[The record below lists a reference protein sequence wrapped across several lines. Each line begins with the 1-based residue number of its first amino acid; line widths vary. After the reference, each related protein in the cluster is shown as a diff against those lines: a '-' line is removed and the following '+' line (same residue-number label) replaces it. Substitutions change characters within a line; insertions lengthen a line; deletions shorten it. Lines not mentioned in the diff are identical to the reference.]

1 MSSTDKRIVE
11 LEFDNKQFESG
22 VSTSLKSLQNLDK
35 SLDNI
40 DGKSLSGLQNSLN
53 GLSFSGIED
62 GVSSLNEK
70 FGAMGTFFRS
80 VISNIANDVYDLG
93 KKIVSSTF
101 GQILTGGSKRALN
114 IEQAKFMFQGLG
126 LDIEEAMKNAN
137 DAVLDTA
144 YGLDEAA
151 VVASQLAA
159 SGVQLGDDMTRALTA
174 ISGAAAMT
182 GSDYI
187 DLGRIFTTVAG
198 NGRLMG
204 DQLLQFSVRGL
215 NLAADI
221 GERYGMTEAEVRKAV
236 SKGMISFEMF
246 YETLYNKYADQAKK
260 ANETFN
266 GALSNVKA
274 ALNRVGAEIMTPY
287 YRYARDIL
295 NAIRP
300 VINAFKTEMMPVFKY
315 IEGKMSVVAR
325 GVQKFTDS
333 LFDKKWNDVKG
344 QLETILAAGPKKAL
358 DTLAEIIQNIL
369 KGIWNI
375 GVNLKDVFG
384 NIAKA
389 FTNVFGQDI
398 LDKINSV
405 AKMFAKVT
413 TPVQE
418 TAEAVGKLKRGM
430 QEGAGFGD
438 KKVLSVGKAIY
449 DLFTGIFNIIKSVT
463 DVASNL
469 SKVLSPIFKNIL
481 FPAGNFLVQ
490 TGVAVLSEISE
501 KLAFITGYLRK
512 FTDFEI
518 FGTTIGNILE
528 KVRIAITNFTDKS
541 VDAIHWFFDNF
552 NELPKWFIE
561 LWDSV
566 KNFANEKAPGVIEF
580 FKKLG
585 DTFRGLFE
593 DFKESDFFNKLINF
607 FNRMIEKVREF
618 VSGVKLTDILYAIA
632 GAFIYF
638 KDTLKDVY
646 EFLSPI
652 FDGFFDMMKHF
663 ADTVKDTIIGSLS
676 DEAGKNLLSGGIL
689 ATLIVLFQKLS
700 SFLNGINLKGIK
712 ESVIG
717 ILEEF
722 GGVLKSYQKTI
733 DANNLWTLAKAIGIL
748 AVSIAALAMLDTEK
762 VVQVSA
768 VLMALG
774 AGLAFFIKNFSK
786 PKEAATIGDALKS
799 FGDNVGAGIRSFL
812 TNVGQ
817 ALSQAIKLESIM
829 LALDLFAFAILEL
842 VAALKIVSTIPWD
855 NIGPS
860 LAAMGACIVALGG
873 VFISLKYL
881 SDNMDGKEVGRL
893 AGTAASFAIVA
904 VSLSTSMLIFSGA
917 IAAFA
922 ATYEK
927 HSEGFK
933 AGLIAIVAIM
943 TTLTIAMKALQSTF
957 ADESALKLATYAGTL
972 VLLSASVAI
981 LAVGLAELAGAFA
994 LLDLIRWQGL
1004 VKGMAVLV
1012 GTVEALAYAAKIM
1025 KGAYADVLALSV
1037 SVGIIA
1043 AAMYPLVGA
1052 LELLMLVPVESLEK
1066 FIIIMATLVGSLVV
1080 SAAALSGAALVL
1092 SKAGVNLES
1101 FSKSV
1106 LMFGAGV
1113 GAFGAGILMLTESL
1127 GLLVLIGPRIE
1138 AAAVGLA
1145 KGLEAFIITIG
1156 QSSVAMDAALQNI
1169 IQRLIDNLLTGI
1181 KNAIGPTIKTL
1192 GELIVSALD
1201 NLSEYLP
1208 PIIDKLSNL
1217 IVEALNRLT
1226 DNIPQ
1231 IVDAVFNFLD
1241 ALFGEIGKHFG
1252 EFSVSSF
1259 IIANLIIGEL
1269 VAMIVVL
1276 NAIKSQV
1283 PGALASI
1290 GAMALLL
1297 GTVVAA
1303 FAILSAIDMP
1313 TMLDTALSLTLVL
1326 SALSGAMLV
1335 ASMIPI
1341 QGAVQGALGLMAF
1354 IGIIAGGTA
1363 IILGLLGIIGQFEK
1377 AKDHLQKGLDV
1388 FVMLGEALGKFAGAI
1403 LEGIASSVMSI
1414 IENLGTSLSNFW
1426 YNIQPFINGMR
1437 SLDSSIL
1444 ESAKNLAE
1452 ILLILGGAEIV
1463 SAIANWLGG
1472 SKDFDNMKET
1482 LVGFADTI
1490 IEFSNRI
1497 SALSEDDIAKTKLA
1511 SEASKYLA
1519 EFMATAPSS
1528 GGVWQK
1534 LAGEK
1539 DIDKFS
1545 ASAIRWAAAV
1555 VTVKNIL
1562 SGSGFEEA
1570 DANQIGFAASA
1581 GKALAEFAKTIPSS
1595 GGAWQ
1600 KLAGEK
1606 DIDKFSTSAIR
1617 WAAAVV
1623 TMKKTLEGVS
1633 FSEADVTLISYA
1645 ADAGKE
1651 LAAFSKTIPSSGGAW
1666 QLIAGGKD
1674 LNKFS
1679 EAVKAYGRALVD
1691 FKDQISGISETDAAN
1706 IAMATDMGNKLAEM
1720 NNAIP
1725 TSGGLWTILAGG
1737 KSLASWG
1744 LQLAAYGSALG
1755 SFCDSIA
1762 DADLSSDKISA
1773 AVTATS
1779 ELAKLNDI
1787 IPENKGNFFEKL
1799 GSFFGLNSDTAG
1811 FATLMSDVGSG
1822 LSSFSNKIQNVKFAS
1837 VSLAISEIQRIIDCL
1852 KGVDATLP
1860 SAAANFKASLETL
1873 AATGVQGFIT
1883 KFSGSYSQVS
1893 TTITTFFD
1901 SIVKL
1906 LETYA
1911 TPMQNQ
1917 GAKYAKWI
1925 ASGFKSQE
1933 STISTTVKTV
1943 IQSVV
1948 TYLNSM
1954 DLSFQKAGQQSAKK
1968 YADGLNSG
1976 ISTIKNVLSEISKAS
1991 SNGLNSLPSS
2001 MYSAGVDAITG
2012 FINGGYAMQ
2021 NGVFWA
2027 YWSIGRLAL
2036 EAAKLALDSSS
2047 PSKEFEQLGK
2057 DSDMGMV
2064 IGLNNFAYMV
2074 EDASTNVANSALS
2087 AVTSSI
2093 SKITSLLDD
2102 ELDTT
2107 PTITPVLDL
2116 SQIQNGVYGI
2126 DSILGGVDA
2135 RMLGSVDGDI
2145 RSMNEISNAMYN
2157 DSKIIE
2163 AISSL
2168 ENRLDSVATRMEN
2181 LQVVLDTGT
2190 LVGETAPIMND
2201 EFGNMDVLS
2210 QRGVM

>member
-35 SLDNI
+35 SLDTI

-80 VISNIANDVYDLG
+80 VIANIANDVYDLG

-315 IEGKMSVVAR
+315 IEGKMSVIAR

-375 GVNLKDVFG
+375 GLNLKDVFG

-490 TGVAVLSEISE
+490 TGIAVLSEIGE

-541 VDAIHWFFDNF
+541 VDAIHWFFDNL
-552 NELPKWFIE
+552 NELPKWFVE

-593 DFKESDFFNKLINF
+593 DFRNSNFFNKMIDFFNH
-607 FNRMIEKVREF
+607 MIEKVRAF

-663 ADTVKDTIIGSLS
+663 ADTVKETVIGSLS
-676 DEAGKNLLSGGIL
+676 DKAGENLLSGGIL
-689 ATLIVLFQKLS
+689 ATLLTIVIKLKDVLKALSFENLQK
-700 SFLNGINLKGIK
+700 
-712 ESVIG
+712 
-717 ILEEF
+717 
-722 GGVLKSYQKTI
+722 GVLKILDSVRGILDSYQKTI
-733 DANNLWTLAKAIGIL
+733 DANNLWTIAKAIGLL
-748 AVSIAALAMLDTEK
+748 AGSIALLALLDTEK

-768 VLMALG
+768 VLGALG
-774 AGLAFFIKNFSK
+774 IALGIMIKTLSK
-786 PKEAATIGDALKS
+786 TKQATSVGDALKDIGKS
-799 FGDNVGAGIRSFL
+799 IADGIKTFL
-812 TNVGQ
+812 TNIGQ

-829 LALDLFAFAILEL
+829 LALDMFAFAVLEM
-842 VAALKIVSTIPWD
+842 AASLKIISTIEWKD
-855 NIGPS
+855 LKTALVGMTAC
-860 LAAMGACIVALGG
+860 LLEMAAAFGALVI
-873 VFISLKYL
+873 L
-881 SDNMDGKEVGRL
+881 SNNMNGKDVGRL

-922 ATYEK
+922 STYEA

-933 AGLIAIVAIM
+933 AGLVAIVAIM
-943 TTLTIAMKALQSTF
+943 TTLTIAMKALSATF
-957 ADESALKLATYAGTL
+957 AEESAAKLLAYAGTM
-972 VLLSASVAI
+972 VLLAASVTV
-981 LAVGLAELAGAFA
+981 LAVGMAELAGAFA
-994 LLDLIRWQGL
+994 LLDLIRKEGII
-1004 VKGMAVLV
+1004 KGMAVLV
-1012 GTVEALAYAAKIM
+1012 GTVESLAIAARIM
-1025 KGAYADVLALSV
+1025 KGAYADVLALAAA
-1037 SVGIIA
+1037 VGIIS
-1043 AAMYPLVGA
+1043 AAMYPLSGA
-1052 LELLMLVPVESLEK
+1052 LALLALIPVDGIIK
-1066 FIIIMATLVGSLVV
+1066 FAEIMAIFVASLVV
-1080 SAAALSGAALVL
+1080 SAAALSGAALL
-1092 SKAGVNLES
+1092 LKKAGIDLVD
-1101 FSKSV
+1101 FGKSAA
-1106 LMFGAGV
+1106 LFGV
-1113 GAFGAGILMLTESL
+1113 GVAAFGNG
-1127 GLLVLIGPRIE
+1127 VLAI
-1138 AAAVGLA
+1138 AAAVALFGATAPLVKQGMVA
-1145 KGLEAFIITIG
+1145 MAEGIEAFVIRLG
-1156 QSSVAMDAALQNI
+1156 ESSVAMDAAIRNI
-1169 IQRLIDNLLTGI
+1169 IERLIQNLLIGI
-1181 KNAIGPTIKTL
+1181 KNAIGPTIETL
-1192 GELIVSALD
+1192 GELLISALD
-1201 NLSEYLP
+1201 NLNQYVP
-1208 PIIDKLSNL
+1208 PIIDKLVTL
-1217 IVEALNRLT
+1217 IVSVIKQLT
-1226 DNIPQ
+1226 IRIPE
-1231 IVDAVFNFLD
+1231 IVDAIAGFIT
-1241 ALFGEIGKHFG
+1241 ALVGAVKDHIG
-1252 EFSVSSF
+1252 EFSVQSF
-1259 IIANLIIGEL
+1259 VMLNVIVGEL
-1269 VAMIVVL
+1269 GGLIYWFDSM
-1276 NAIKSQV
+1276 KSRL
-1283 PGALASI
+1283 PGALKTV
-1290 GAMALLL
+1290 GVMALLL
-1297 GTVVAA
+1297 AAVVAA
-1303 FAILSAIDMP
+1303 FAIMDALNVDSLYEIAISLSA
-1313 TMLDTALSLTLVL
+1313 TLLALSI
-1326 SALSGAMLV
+1326 SMEIASKIPV
-1335 ASMIPI
+1335 A
-1341 QGAVQGALGLMAF
+1341 GAVQGALGLAAF
-1354 IGIIAGGTA
+1354 FGILAGATTIILTVLGLFDKIKGFRATIEA
-1363 IILGLLGIIGQFEK
+1363 GKEVIIILGEAIG
-1377 AKDHLQKGLDV
+1377 G
-1388 FVMLGEALGKFAGAI
+1388 FVGAI
-1403 LEGIASSVMSI
+1403 VEGVLSGFVSV
-1414 IENLGTSLSNFW
+1414 IESLGTALSNFW
-1426 YNIQPFINGMR
+1426 TNSQPFFLGLTTINGDM
-1437 SLDSSIL
+1437 LA
-1444 ESAKNLAE
+1444 SAKNLAE

-1497 SALSEDDIAKTKLA
+1497 SALSEADIAKTKLA

-1519 EFMATAPSS
+1519 EFMATAPST
-1528 GGVWQK
+1528 GG
-1534 LAGEK
+1534 
-1539 DIDKFS
+1539 F
-1545 ASAIRWAAAV
+1545 
-1555 VTVKNIL
+1555 
-1562 SGSGFEEA
+1562 
-1570 DANQIGFAASA
+1570 
-1581 GKALAEFAKTIPSS
+1581 
-1595 GGAWQ
+1595 WQ

-1606 DIDKFSTSAIR
+1606 DIDKFSTSAVR

-1623 TMKKTLEGVS
+1623 TIKKTLEGAS
-1633 FSEADVTLISYA
+1633 FSEADVTLINYA
-1645 ADAGKE
+1645 AEAGKA
-1651 LAAFSKTIPSSGGAW
+1651 LAEFSKTIPSSGGLW
-1666 QLIAGGKD
+1666 QIIAGGKD

-1679 EAVKAYGRALVD
+1679 EAVKAYGGALVD
-1691 FKDQISGISETDAAN
+1691 FKEKVASITESDAAK
-1706 IAMATDMGNKLAEM
+1706 IATATDMGNKLAEM
-1720 NNAIP
+1720 NNAVP

-1744 LQLAAYGSALG
+1744 LQLVAYGEALG
-1755 SFCDSIA
+1755 SFCESIA
-1762 DADLSSDKISA
+1762 DSDLSPDKITQ
-1773 AVTATS
+1773 AVNATK
-1779 ELAKLNDI
+1779 ELAKLNEI

-1799 GSFFGLNSDTAG
+1799 GAFFGLNSDTAG

-1822 LSSFSNKIQNVKFAS
+1822 LSSFSNKIKNVNFAS
-1837 VSLAISEIQRIIDCL
+1837 ISLAISEIQNIVDCL

-1860 SAAANFKASLETL
+1860 TAATNFKTSLETL

-1883 KFSGSYSQVS
+1883 KFSGSYSQVAS
-1893 TTITTFFD
+1893 AITTFFD
-1901 SIVKL
+1901 SIIKL
-1906 LETYA
+1906 LDTYA
-1911 TPMQNQ
+1911 VPMQNQ
-1917 GAKYAKWI
+1917 GSKYAKGI
-1925 ASGFKSQE
+1925 STGFKSQE
-1933 STISTTVKTV
+1933 STISTTVKSV

-1954 DLSFQKAGQQSAKK
+1954 DSSFQKSGQQSAKK

-2001 MYSAGVDAITG
+2001 MYSAGVNAVQG

-2021 NGVFWA
+2021 NSVYWA
-2027 YWSIGRLAL
+2027 YWTIG
-2036 EAAKLALDSSS
+2036 KLALNAAKQALDSHS
-2047 PSKEFEQLGK
+2047 PSKEFAKLGK
-2057 DSDMGMV
+2057 DSDLGMAN
-2064 IGLNNFAYMV
+2064 GLLNFAYLV
-2074 EDASTNVANSALS
+2074 EDSSREVANSALS